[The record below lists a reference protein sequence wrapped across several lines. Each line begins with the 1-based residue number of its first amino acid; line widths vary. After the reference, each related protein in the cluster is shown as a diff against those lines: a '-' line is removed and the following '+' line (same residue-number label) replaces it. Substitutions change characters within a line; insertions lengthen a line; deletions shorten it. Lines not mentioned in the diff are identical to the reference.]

1 MKVQIYTVQSAEEA
15 LELVNLDIDHL
26 GVTPA
31 SRGLPGEISIKVA
44 KDICR
49 AVEDKVVTVALSV
62 ESEVEKII
70 HMVNNVSPQILHLC
84 GPEGSVPPERIR
96 EIRSKLV
103 DQGIRIKIMQ
113 AISVLGRE
121 SIDLAV
127 EYEKVSDYL
136 ILDTQSNDVF
146 GIGAS
151 GNVHDWNI
159 SKQIVDAVNIPVILA
174 GGLSVNNVKEAIHK
188 VNPWG
193 VDSLTHTN
201 KILNNGGFV
210 KDIDKVKDFVSTS
223 KEA

>member
-1 MKVQIYTVQSAEEA
+1 MGI
-15 LELVNLDIDHL
+15 
-26 GVTPA
+26 TPA
-31 SRGLPGEISIKVA
+31 NRGLPGEISIEVA
-44 KDICR
+44 REICR
-49 AVEDKVVTVALSV
+49 AVEDRVVTVALSV
-62 ESEVEKII
+62 ESEIEEII
-70 HMVNNVSPQILHLC
+70 HMVNSVDPQVLHLC
-84 GPEGSVPPERIR
+84 GPEGAVPPRMVR
-96 EIRSKLV
+96 EIKSQLI
-103 DQGIRIKIMQ
+103 DEGFHIEIMQ
-113 AISVLGRE
+113 AISVLGPK
-121 SIDLAV
+121 SIDLAI
-127 EYEKVSDYL
+127 EYEEVSDYL
-136 ILDTQSNDVF
+136 ILDTQSTDVY

-201 KILNNGGFV
+201 KILNNGDFV

>member
-1 MKVQIYTVQSAEEA
+1 MGI
-15 LELVNLDIDHL
+15 
-26 GVTPA
+26 TPA
-31 SRGLPGEISIKVA
+31 NRGLPGEISIEVA
-44 KDICR
+44 REICR
-49 AVEDKVVTVALSV
+49 AVNDRVVTVALSV
-62 ESEVEKII
+62 ESEIEEII
-70 HMVNNVSPQILHLC
+70 HMVKSVDPQVLHLC
-84 GPEGSVPPERIR
+84 GPEGAVPPRMVR
-96 EIRSKLV
+96 EIRSQLI
-103 DQGIRIKIMQ
+103 DEGFHIEIMQ
-113 AISVLGRE
+113 AISVLGSK

-127 EYEKVSDYL
+127 EYEEVSDYL
-136 ILDTQSNDVF
+136 ILDTQSTDVY

>member
-1 MKVQIYTVQSAEEA
+1 MGI
-15 LELVNLDIDHL
+15 
-26 GVTPA
+26 TPA
-31 SRGLPGEISIKVA
+31 NRGLPGEISIEVA
-44 KDICR
+44 REICR
-49 AVEDKVVTVALSV
+49 AVEDRVVTVALSV
-62 ESEVEKII
+62 ESEIEEII
-70 HMVNNVSPQILHLC
+70 HMVKSVDPQVLHLC
-84 GPEGSVPPERIR
+84 GPEGAVPPRMVR
-96 EIRSKLV
+96 EIKSQLI
-103 DQGIRIKIMQ
+103 DEGFHIEIMQ
-113 AISVLGRE
+113 AISVLGSK
-121 SIDLAV
+121 SIDLAI
-127 EYEKVSDYL
+127 EYEEVSDYL
-136 ILDTQSNDVF
+136 ILDTQSTDVY

>member
-1 MKVQIYTVQSAEEA
+1 MGI
-15 LELVNLDIDHL
+15 
-26 GVTPA
+26 TPA
-31 SRGLPGEISIKVA
+31 NRGLPGEISIEVA
-44 KDICR
+44 REICR
-49 AVEDKVVTVALSV
+49 AVEDRVVTVALSV
-62 ESEVEKII
+62 ESEIEEII
-70 HMVNNVSPQILHLC
+70 HMVKSVDPQVLHLC
-84 GPEGSVPPERIR
+84 GPEGAVPPRMVR
-96 EIRSKLV
+96 EIRSQLI
-103 DQGIRIKIMQ
+103 DEGFHIEIMQ
-113 AISVLGRE
+113 AISVLGSK

-127 EYEKVSDYL
+127 EYEEVSDYL
-136 ILDTQSNDVF
+136 ILDTQSTDVY

>member
-1 MKVQIYTVQSAEEA
+1 MGI
-15 LELVNLDIDHL
+15 
-26 GVTPA
+26 TPA
-31 SRGLPGEISIKVA
+31 NRGLPGEISIEVA
-44 KDICR
+44 REICR
-49 AVEDKVVTVALSV
+49 AVEDRVVTVTLSV
-62 ESEVEKII
+62 ESEIEEII
-70 HMVNNVSPQILHLC
+70 HMVKSVDPQVLHLC
-84 GPEGSVPPERIR
+84 GPEGAVPPRMVR
-96 EIRSKLV
+96 EIRSQLI
-103 DQGIRIKIMQ
+103 DEGFHIEIMQ
-113 AISVLGRE
+113 AISVLGSK
-121 SIDLAV
+121 SIDLAI
-127 EYEKVSDYL
+127 EYEEVSDYL
-136 ILDTQSNDVF
+136 ILDTQSTDVY

>member
-1 MKVQIYTVQSAEEA
+1 MGI
-15 LELVNLDIDHL
+15 
-26 GVTPA
+26 TPA
-31 SRGLPGEISIKVA
+31 NRGLPGEISIEVA
-44 KDICR
+44 REICR
-49 AVEDKVVTVALSV
+49 AVNDRVVTVALSV
-62 ESEVEKII
+62 ESEIEEII
-70 HMVNNVSPQILHLC
+70 HMVKSVNPQVLHLC
-84 GPEGSVPPERIR
+84 GPEGAVPPRMVR
-96 EIRSKLV
+96 EIRSELI
-103 DQGIRIKIMQ
+103 DEGFHIEIMQ
-113 AISVLGRE
+113 AISVLGSK

-127 EYEKVSDYL
+127 EYEEVSDYL
-136 ILDTQSNDVF
+136 ILDTQSTDVY

-174 GGLSVNNVKEAIHK
+174 GGLSINNVKEAIHK

>member
-1 MKVQIYTVQSAEEA
+1 MGI
-15 LELVNLDIDHL
+15 
-26 GVTPA
+26 TPA
-31 SRGLPGEISIKVA
+31 NRGLPGEISIEVA
-44 KDICR
+44 REICR
-49 AVEDKVVTVALSV
+49 AVEDRVVTVALSV
-62 ESEVEKII
+62 ESEIEEII
-70 HMVNNVSPQILHLC
+70 HMVKNVDPQVLHLC
-84 GPEGSVPPERIR
+84 GPEGAVPPRMVR
-96 EIRSKLV
+96 EIRSQLI
-103 DQGIRIKIMQ
+103 DEGFHIEIMQ
-113 AISVLGRE
+113 AISVLGSK

-127 EYEKVSDYL
+127 EYEEVSDYL
-136 ILDTQSNDVF
+136 ILDTQSTDVY

-174 GGLSVNNVKEAIHK
+174 GGLSINNVKEAIHK

>member
-1 MKVQIYTVQSAEEA
+1 
-15 LELVNLDIDHL
+15 L
-26 GVTPA
+26 GITPA
-31 SRGLPGEISIKVA
+31 NRGLPGEISIEVA
-44 KDICR
+44 REICR
-49 AVEDKVVTVALSV
+49 AVEDRVVTVALSV
-62 ESEVEKII
+62 ESEIEEII
-70 HMVNNVSPQILHLC
+70 HMVKSVDPQVLHLC
-84 GPEGSVPPERIR
+84 GPEGAVPPRMVR
-96 EIRSKLV
+96 EIRSQLI
-103 DQGIRIKIMQ
+103 DEGFHIEIMQ
-113 AISVLGRE
+113 AISVLGSK

-127 EYEKVSDYL
+127 EYEEVSDYL
-136 ILDTQSNDVF
+136 ILDTQSTDVY

-151 GNVHDWNI
+151 GNIHDWNI